1 MLETATITEEV
12 EEFANANPEQDMPT
26 LNHSNLC
33 ADIMEQ
39 IWEDR
44 TFKPLPELTLD
55 IGNGITPD
63 ISVYLRERMK
73 PDYWHDVVK
82 YPEMPL
88 LAIEAVS
95 PSQGVQG
102 LVEKAETLLAHGV
115 KAVWV
120 VEPVTKSI
128 VVVTPGGKK
137 ALHNQVVE
145 SEGVKVDFR
154 RIFGDI

>member
-1 MLETATITEEV
+1 MSDTITENSATEEV
-12 EEFANANPEQDMPT
+12 FNADSGEDMPT

-39 IWEDR
+39 IWETR

-55 IGNGITPD
+55 IGKGITPD

-73 PDYWHDVVK
+73 PDYWHDVVR
-82 YPEMPL
+82 YSEMPL
-88 LAIEAVS
+88 LAIEVVS

-102 LVEKAETLLAHGV
+102 LVEKAEMLLANGV

-128 VVVTPGGKK
+128 VVATAQGKQ
-137 ALHNQVVE
+137 ALQNQAVE
-145 SEGVKVDFR
+145 SEGIKVDFR
-154 RIFGDI
+154 KIFGVG